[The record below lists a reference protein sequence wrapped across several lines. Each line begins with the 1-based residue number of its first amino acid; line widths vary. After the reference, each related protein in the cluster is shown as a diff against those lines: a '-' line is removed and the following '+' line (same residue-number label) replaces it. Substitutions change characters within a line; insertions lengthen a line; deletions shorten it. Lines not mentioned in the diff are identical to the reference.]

1 MERADIK
8 RVLKEMGVA
17 KALLEMP
24 AVIEPI
30 YKEMMEKPESELKKE
45 GAVNVDKDGNFTF
58 GDRNVRL
65 RKDHCAEI
73 SFGDNV
79 FSFIIESM

>member
-1 MERADIK
+1 MERVDIK

-30 YKEMMEKPESELKKE
+30 YKEMMERPESELRKE
-45 GAVNVDKDGNFTF
+45 GKVIVDEDGNFTF
-58 GDRNVRL
+58 GDKKVRL
-65 RKDHCAEI
+65 RKNA
-73 SFGDNV
+73 
-79 FSFIIESM
+79 IIINSL